1 MTIMILKRKL
11 KNAPYFLYN
20 RLRYSYRWS
29 LYHLTKWY
37 GINTFFPQLTPT
49 LWKMVGVHMGKN
61 INIGKDVYLDCN
73 YAEYITI
80 EDDVWITSH
89 SAIFAHRRVMDDY
102 HKGGRYKN
110 CPQKVRPVLIKKGAC
125 VGIGSLVT
133 PGVTIGRGAVIGA
146 GSVVVKDIPDWCL
159 AAGSPC
165 KVMRYLPEEGY
176 YYNRE
181 TKQNE
186 PIPGYKY
193 KGDENERTTQGSN

>member
-1 MTIMILKRKL
+1 MTLKVFLRKA
-11 KNAPYFLYN
+11 KN
-20 RLRYSYRWS
+20 
-29 LYHLTKWY
+29 
-37 GINTFFPQLTPT
+37 FFPYVGEHTVMMFKWWLLNIARRSPWCHMF
-49 LWKMVGVHMGKN
+49 LGLPNLCWKICGVHLGKN
-61 INIGKDVYLDCN
+61 VRIGQDVYLDVN
-73 YAEYITI
+73 YAKYITI

-102 HKGGRYKN
+102 HKGGRYKE
-110 CPQKVRPVLIKKGAC
+110 CPQKERPVLIKKGAC

-165 KVMRYLPEEGY
+165 KVMRYLPEEGF
-176 YYNRE
+176 YYNKE

-186 PIPGYKY
+186 PIPGYEK
-193 KGDENERTTQGSN
+193 